1 MVKFLTELFVM
12 EFVPA
17 LVPIPI
23 TRPAVVVVALV
34 VPFVN
39 LSMIFPDIVNVPVPA
54 LRIPY
59 TVCGLDVEPEL
70 A

>member
-1 MVKFLTELFVM
+1 M

-17 LVPIPI
+17 LVLIPI

-34 VPFVN
+34 VPLVN
-39 LSMIFPDIVNVPVPA
+39 LSMIFPDIVTVPDPA

-59 TVCGLDVEPEL
+59 TVCGFNVQPEL